1 MCKSESV
8 VANLAGS
15 FLRSARKEGITYI
28 NVRQKLIARYSFH
41 RHSSI
46 NKCAIEEIG
55 ADLLVEFLRRPSTP
69 KAEGT
74 ISFWSC
80 SPTGTSWFLFFVF
93 GRFRLI
99 WDANCVRGDFRNGNF
114 RRILRRQRF
123 RLAGAPPPRHLQ
135 RPRRHHRRQDEQAL
149 YLDLGEFHDKPRIV
163 LLWPR
168 RWSSSDRLLLI
179 ATRPSRVPFDSSGVA
194 TETGSSE
201 FEKKNCLQRRSVYTD
216 SGAVYNQ

>member
-1 MCKSESV
+1 LEIPPSCLPPIKIQNGGRFRLVIFYFRARPRFRAGAFDPPGSYKDLGTSCVASSLPLISIFFPTLALYNFVIDVGIGKEKESAGLRAPRWCRTLSFVGDAISRYPTIVNVISFIREMCKSESV

-74 ISFWSC
+74 ISF
-80 SPTGTSWFLFFVF
+80 
-93 GRFRLI
+93 
-99 WDANCVRGDFRNGNF
+99 
-114 RRILRRQRF
+114 
-123 RLAGAPPPRHLQ
+123 
-135 RPRRHHRRQDEQAL
+135 
-149 YLDLGEFHDKPRIV
+149 
-163 LLWPR
+163 
-168 RWSSSDRLLLI
+168 
-179 ATRPSRVPFDSSGVA
+179 
-194 TETGSSE
+194 
-201 FEKKNCLQRRSVYTD
+201 
-216 SGAVYNQ
+216 